1 MDLKEALL
9 KGLAPD
15 RGLFMP
21 SAFPVLSRDRLLA
34 IREMNLTEIAV
45 ELSGMLFGDDIPDAE
60 LRPLVEEAVNF
71 DTPLVKV
78 EEGSLCPGAFSRSYL
93 CI

>member
-1 MDLKEALL
+1 MPDHIKNNMHYYSTSNRELKYGLKEALL

-21 SAFPVLSRDRLLA
+21 SAFPIISRDRLMA

-45 ELSGMLFGDDIPDAE
+45 ELSGRLFGDDIPAKD
-60 LRPLVEEAVNF
+60 LKQR
-71 DTPLVKV
+71 
-78 EEGSLCPGAFSRSYL
+78 EG
-93 CI
+93 